1 MHKENTFFVTVVSV
15 IAFRIPMSSTQE
27 PRILGSSRVEHFVC
41 IFCFRDLN

>member
-1 MHKENTFFVTVVSV
+1 MHRENTFFVTLVSV

-27 PRILGSSRVEHFVC
+27 PLILVNSRVEHFVC